1 MKVVAGKVRDKARAS
16 AAAAADGVAASADA
30 APAAAPGASADAAPA
45 ADAAQGG
52 VQADAGGA
60 PSAEKFK
67 VLIDQITTTQ
77 DMRYMTASEAMWML
91 LGFNMH
97 YSMYA
102 VSVFPPNFES
112 ERFSDNLN
120 A

>member
-1 MKVVAGKVRDKARAS
+1 MKLVAGKARDKARS
-16 AAAAADGVAASADA
+16 SAAADGGDESVDA
-30 APAAAPGASADAAPA
+30 ADEAAADAAPA
-45 ADAAQGG
+45 ADSAQGG
-52 VQADAGGA
+52 DQADAGGV

-91 LGFNMH
+91 LGFYMH

-102 VSVFPPNFES
+102 VSVYSSIF
-112 ERFSDNLN
+112 
-120 A
+120 